1 MLSDW
6 GGTASFKNCLEG
18 SFNETE
24 QSVQVTRVFH
34 KPRHLL
40 SALNPT
46 FKRIYLAISFLNSSI
61 ILVVLLIFFPP
72 PCENIRGRG
81 RENER
86 VLVMNNDVCVSF

>member
-61 ILVVLLIFFPP
+61 ILVVLLIFFLHPVKTS
-72 PCENIRGRG
+72 EGG
-81 RENER
+81 GER
-86 VLVMNNDVCVSF
+86 TKECW